1 MVKGIDKKYIEEV
14 RKLKEGRKPPGI
26 SIKSIIKREITKA
39 SIGQL
44 ITLPIL
50 IGLLVFFLKAESI
63 STILAV
69 LGVIL
74 GITIFILIFGGVTF
88 NKPYNPNALPTEPDL
103 LKNKP
108 YSTNTKPLAEVFPS
122 VTETTMSITW
132 SRSSISEVRKI
143 REGYND

>member
-63 STILAV
+63 STILLI
-69 LGVIL
+69 LGVA
-74 GITIFILIFGGVTF
+74 ITIAIILYPFLQVPIKDEDDV
-88 NKPYNPNALPTEPDL
+88 TEPGSSMWVVVIAENVMKSD
-103 LKNKP
+103 
-108 YSTNTKPLAEVFPS
+108 NTP
-122 VTETTMSITW
+122 
-132 SRSSISEVRKI
+132 
-143 REGYND
+143 